1 MASRDP
7 NDLHPEL
14 RRSWEYMRDEWAR
27 RHPDAPKPFL
37 TATYRA
43 PVEQSELVRQGRSR
57 ALPGQSLHNFM
68 PALAF
73 DVAFLRDGAVTW
85 EFHHYQ
91 AWGELAE
98 EVGLEWGGRWKG
110 LVDGPHVQL
119 PVTWTDARAGRL
131 PTLPPLPVPENPLLP
146 VEVLHVKRADG
157 TLERFELDPDRPARV
172 VGSNLWANERPGEP

>member
-14 RRSWEYMRDEWAR
+14 RRRWIWMRDEWAR
-27 RHPDAPKPFL
+27 RRPEAPKPFL
-37 TATYRA
+37 TATYRS
-43 PVEQSELVRQGRSR
+43 PVEQSELVRAGRSR
-57 ALPGQSLHNFM
+57 AEPGQSLHNFR

-73 DVAFLRDGAVTW
+73 DVAFLDQGAVTW

-91 AWGELAE
+91 RWGELAE

-131 PTLPPLPVPENPLLP
+131 PTLPPLPVLENPLLP
-146 VEVLHVKRADG
+146 VEVLHLRTATG
-157 TLERFELDPDRPARV
+157 QALTFILDAAQPARV
-172 VGSNLWANERPGEP
+172 VGSKLYANERPDDS